1 VSKSAYLFILL
12 GIFLASGVYSFWKQ
26 KMSKSLITLLAVG
39 AAMSL
44 TAGLMRL

>member
-1 VSKSAYLFILL
+1 MNTAAAVYIFL

-26 KMSKSLITLLAVG
+26 KLPKSVIILLGVS